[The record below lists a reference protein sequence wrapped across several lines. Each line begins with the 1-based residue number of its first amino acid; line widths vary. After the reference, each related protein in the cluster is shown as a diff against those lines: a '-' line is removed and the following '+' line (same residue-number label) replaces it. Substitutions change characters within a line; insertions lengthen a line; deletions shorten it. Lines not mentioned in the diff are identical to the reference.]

1 MRAFRYSADGLRQT
15 PLNENTPK
23 VPRFFLCVF
32 NNDGNWCKTFSNLIT
47 SETMKKLLIFVLSC
61 CCLTACSSSY
71 YQQIATLK
79 SEQVRINDDGE
90 FVAETPE
97 FSISYN
103 FWSQLGGVN
112 FSIINKSDKDI
123 YFRVS
128 ESYFI
133 RNGRAYDYYQ
143 EIENVAA
150 TTTQIG
156 NVGKISR
163 QEVKMQKSIC
173 IPAHSYKPFKGFYTQ
188 PDVYRECGFIRNP
201 SDSESAELNFNIN
214 NSPVIIEN
222 RLTLE
227 IDGQVYPLNHVFYV
241 SKLQN
246 FATTTIVEYVNIKNC
261 EGNSVGKK
269 LYKMLAPF
277 RYYIDYLPNY
287 NELDRTKEQLL
298 YHNPMNK

>member
-1 MRAFRYSADGLRQT
+1 
-15 PLNENTPK
+15 
-23 VPRFFLCVF
+23 
-32 NNDGNWCKTFSNLIT
+32 
-47 SETMKKLLIFVLSC
+47 MKKLLIFVLSC

-79 SEQVRINDDGE
+79 SEQVRIKDDGE

-163 QEVKMQKSIC
+163 QEVKMQ
-173 IPAHSYKPFKGFYTQ
+173 
-188 PDVYRECGFIRNP
+188 
-201 SDSESAELNFNIN
+201 
-214 NSPVIIEN
+214 
-222 RLTLE
+222 
-227 IDGQVYPLNHVFYV
+227 
-241 SKLQN
+241 
-246 FATTTIVEYVNIKNC
+246 
-261 EGNSVGKK
+261 
-269 LYKMLAPF
+269 
-277 RYYIDYLPNY
+277 
-287 NELDRTKEQLL
+287 
-298 YHNPMNK
+298 